1 MSSTEVDN
9 YEMNDK
15 GEPCR
20 RVKIVMVNAYEFVPL
35 LTKGMVFRR
44 YTKMLDGVPADAK
57 LLAMSADTNRHGI
70 MFVIESSEYDL
81 IPLTEMPPIQR
92 LDIQTEL
99 KNATKAVR
107 SKRKKK

>member
-1 MSSTEVDN
+1 MSSTEADN

-44 YTKMLDGVPADAK
+44 YTKMVQGIPADAK
-57 LLAMSADTNRHGI
+57 VLAMSADTNRHGI
-70 MFVIESSEYDL
+70 MFVIESAEY
-81 IPLTEMPPIQR
+81 PLVPLVQAPPIQ
-92 LDIQTEL
+92 LLEIQTEL
-99 KNATKAVR
+99 KNATK
-107 SKRKKK
+107 SIKGKRKTK